1 LELFNGEVEM
11 TAEAD
16 ESKLL
21 KRMKDL
27 HKEIDAMND
36 DKFRL
41 SEINL
46 DYIKNELFTSDFM
59 KTHTD
64 FPSFEKMIGSTSFK
78 IENEIEFRDAT
89 DTAEWNQCIMKHTE
103 FKNWNEMLRTSVIE
117 RATRKL
123 MVKTLQ

>member
-1 LELFNGEVEM
+1 M

-16 ESKLL
+16 ESKLR

-64 FPSFEKMIGSTSFK
+64 FPSFEKMIESTSFK

-89 DTAEWNQCIMKHTE
+89 DTDEWNQCIMKHTE

-123 MVKTLQ
+123 MVKTL